1 MMISG
6 RLGNKENLQILEL
19 ILGIKDLISLSSV
32 DKKGRDAL
40 IYGIKQ
46 NNLELVNILINNY
59 E

>member
-40 IYGIKQ
+40 IHGIKQ